1 MKAWEEIFTD
11 TDREI
16 LAESGFAKKQELG
29 EHPVLLF
36 IDIKTSFIG
45 TTRKPILE
53 AVREF
58 PQACGEAGWDSALQ
72 SERLLKACR
81 ANGVPVIHVTG
92 DSHYRQF
99 TRSTTKAVRA
109 SSTPEL
115 EEIFPAVTPLPT
127 ELVIRKT
134 KATAF
139 FGTPLASCLRD
150 IGADTLLLGGCTTS
164 GCLRASVLDA
174 YNEGFK
180 CFVVE
185 ECVFDRF
192 PLSHLVNLWDM
203 NAKYAD
209 VITLNE
215 ALEYV
220 TALAN
225 RCAEPSVR

>member
-1 MKAWEEIFTD
+1 MRSWEEIFTD
-11 TDREI
+11 TDREV
-16 LAESGFAKKQELG
+16 LRKSGFAKKQEFG
-29 EHPVLLF
+29 KHPVLLF

-45 TTRKPILE
+45 TTRKPVLE
-53 AVREF
+53 AINEF
-58 PQACGEAGWDSALQ
+58 RPACGEAGWDSALQ
-72 SERLLKACR
+72 AEKLLKSCR

-92 DSHYRQF
+92 DAHYRQF
-99 TRSTTKAVRA
+99 TRSSTKGSAL
-109 SSTPEL
+109 STSLTPER
-115 EEIFPAVTPLPT
+115 EDIFPAVAPLPT

-150 IGADTLLLGGCTTS
+150 MGADTLLVGGCTTS

-192 PLSHLVNLWDM
+192 PLSHLVNLWDL

-209 VITLNE
+209 VITLDE
-215 ALEYV
+215 ALKYV
-220 TALAN
+220 ADI
-225 RCAEPSVR
+225 SKS